1 LKNILINKMTEEH
14 RIILNEIEEA
24 LNRDPELRFGQALFN
39 LGINQFVNPENPAEA
54 DYRMRDIH
62 DDKDSEI
69 IGRIRAQKEWRELQL
84 RIMDALDKPELKEI
98 GGMTVNERLIISG
111 LMVDFDKYKTVNK
124 RYAQF
129 ILERLKVDLASI
141 EQILK

>member
-1 LKNILINKMTEEH
+1 MTEEH

>member
-1 LKNILINKMTEEH
+1 MTEEH

-62 DDKDSEI
+62 SDKDSEI
-69 IGRIRAQKEWRELQL
+69 IGRIMAQKEWRELQL